1 VEIDYGVC
9 KEVVD
14 KGKSLRLE
22 SFNLLQILANKVKI
36 EGQLL
41 EEVMTVA
48 AQGLGMFYLT

>member
-1 VEIDYGVC
+1 MEIDYGVC